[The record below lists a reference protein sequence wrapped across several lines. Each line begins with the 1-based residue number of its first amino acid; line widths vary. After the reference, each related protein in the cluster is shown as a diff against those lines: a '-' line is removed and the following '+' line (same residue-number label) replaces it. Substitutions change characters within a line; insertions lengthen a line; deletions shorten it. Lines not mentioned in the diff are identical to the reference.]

1 MKHNENLVPARQV
14 VITRDPYAELDAG
27 RVWKERGTWP
37 CRWISLANLPAGPFI
52 AAYRL
57 TFTLT
62 AASPLRLHVSADERY
77 ELFCDGVRLGRG
89 PERGDAANWFFETYE
104 IELLAG
110 AHRLVA
116 KVWSLGDQAPYAQ
129 MTVRHGFILG
139 AEGPFLPLL
148 GTGVAAWDGK
158 HISGCDFIP
167 ADMTWGAGAKLNLD
181 GAAYPWGVERGGGAE
196 WAPVAVLHPGVN
208 GAIKN
213 EWPAWHRLRPA
224 TLLPQMETL
233 VDAPCVRH
241 VDAIPMNKSE
251 AAPVRA
257 SQSLPEI
264 AGWQAWLD
272 HGTPL
277 VLPAHVCRRA
287 ILDFGDYQCG
297 YPELRVSGGG
307 GARIRVHWAEG
318 LFEGTS
324 GTLSVGGAASD
335 ARGKGHR
342 DVIEGKCFI
351 GEGDVFLP
359 DGGSDRRFELLWW
372 AAGRYVE
379 IVVETGDTPLTLTAW
394 RFHESRYPLSQE
406 GRLAASDPRWSDM
419 AGLALRTLQM
429 CAHETYMDCPY
440 YEQLQYFGD
449 TRLQV
454 LTTFVLTHDDRLP
467 RKALEMGAASILVA
481 QGLSQSRYPS
491 RVAQVIPPVSLLW
504 VAMLH
509 DAALWRGDL
518 NFIRGLMPR
527 ARGLLDAFLAQC
539 EADGLM
545 KAPVGWNLED
555 WVPAWTETTQ
565 DVRNWGVPPD
575 GETGFSGLLNWHL
588 VYTLNLVAE
597 LEGWLGEPELAAR
610 WSRLATALAAR
621 LDRAFWVPSRGLY
634 ADDLSHRFF
643 SEHTQCLALLSKCLS
658 PQRADTLAGTLF
670 SGSEMERGTIYFTHY
685 LFECAA
691 ATGRIQ
697 PLFDRMETM
706 WFPLRGM
713 GFKALPEEPEPCRS
727 DCHAWGAHPLYHF
740 YTSVLGI
747 RPAKPGATHLTI
759 RPQLGPLTQASGS
772 MPLPRGV
779 ITVDFKIQ
787 QGQLKGRIVLPR
799 GVTADLYANGCQ
811 RHLSESEN
819 MV

>member
-1 MKHNENLVPARQV
+1 
-14 VITRDPYAELDAG
+14 
-27 RVWKERGTWP
+27 
-37 CRWISLANLPAGPFI
+37 
-52 AAYRL
+52 
-57 TFTLT
+57 
-62 AASPLRLHVSADERY
+62 
-77 ELFCDGVRLGRG
+77 
-89 PERGDAANWFFETYE
+89 
-104 IELLAG
+104 
-110 AHRLVA
+110 
-116 KVWSLGDQAPYAQ
+116 
-129 MTVRHGFILG
+129 
-139 AEGPFLPLL
+139 
-148 GTGVAAWDGK
+148 
-158 HISGCDFIP
+158 
-167 ADMTWGAGAKLNLD
+167 
-181 GAAYPWGVERGGGAE
+181 
-196 WAPVAVLHPGVN
+196 
-208 GAIKN
+208 
-213 EWPAWHRLRPA
+213 
-224 TLLPQMETL
+224 
-233 VDAPCVRH
+233 
-241 VDAIPMNKSE
+241 
-251 AAPVRA
+251 
-257 SQSLPEI
+257 
-264 AGWQAWLD
+264 
-272 HGTPL
+272 
-277 VLPAHVCRRA
+277 
-287 ILDFGDYQCG
+287 
-297 YPELRVSGGG
+297 
-307 GARIRVHWAEG
+307 
-318 LFEGTS
+318 
-324 GTLSVGGAASD
+324 
-335 ARGKGHR
+335 
-342 DVIEGKCFI
+342 
-351 GEGDVFLP
+351 
-359 DGGSDRRFELLWW
+359 
-372 AAGRYVE
+372 
-379 IVVETGDTPLTLTAW
+379 
-394 RFHESRYPLSQE
+394 
-406 GRLAASDPRWSDM
+406 
-419 AGLALRTLQM
+419 
-429 CAHETYMDCPY
+429 
-440 YEQLQYFGD
+440 
-449 TRLQV
+449 
-454 LTTFVLTHDDRLP
+454 
-467 RKALEMGAASILVA
+467 
-481 QGLSQSRYPS
+481 
-491 RVAQVIPPVSLLW
+491 
-504 VAMLH
+504 
-509 DAALWRGDL
+509 
-518 NFIRGLMPR
+518 
-527 ARGLLDAFLAQC
+527 
-539 EADGLM
+539 M